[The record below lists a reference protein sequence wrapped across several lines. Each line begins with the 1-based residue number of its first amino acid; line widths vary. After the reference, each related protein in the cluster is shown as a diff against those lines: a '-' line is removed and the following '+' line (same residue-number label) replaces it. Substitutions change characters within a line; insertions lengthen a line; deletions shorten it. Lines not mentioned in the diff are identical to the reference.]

1 MSKLKNELRIL
12 RDENQK
18 LRNDVERTRKDYAM
32 HQNALVEIVNLS
44 SLSPMINDI
53 ARKALASTG
62 TRGCPAGP
70 IGVNGLTKEE
80 IEGGGD
86 ESC

>member
-1 MSKLKNELRIL
+1 MSKLKNELRTL

-32 HQNALVEIVNLS
+32 YQNALVEIVNLS

-53 ARKALASTG
+53 ARKALIDIG
-62 TRGCPAGP
+62 TTGCPAGP
-70 IGVNGLTKEE
+70 IGVSGLIKEE
-80 IEGGGD
+80 LEGSGD
-86 ESC
+86 E

>member
-1 MSKLKNELRIL
+1 MSKLKNELRTL

-32 HQNALVEIVNLS
+32 YQNALVEIVNLS

-53 ARKALASTG
+53 ARKVLDG
-62 TRGCPAGP
+62 PETRGCPAGP

-80 IEGGGD
+80 IEGSGD
-86 ESC
+86 E